1 MRFVFIVI
9 SLVMVSGACN
19 HTPRDIR
26 TVDFAEN
33 TVPGDSLERVHVKE
47 PLKVAVSAMSSPKE
61 TFASYEE
68 IIRFVAD
75 RLDVPY
81 EFHQRRTYSEINTM
95 LENGQLDFAFICSGA
110 YVELDPESGTEIL
123 AVPVTGGKTSYQA
136 YLIVPESSPVKEF
149 ADLEGRDFAYT
160 DLLSNTG
167 YLFVRYRLI
176 KDGYEP
182 NGFFGSAVFTNA
194 HDVSIQMVA
203 KGLVDGSSV
212 HSMVF
217 DYLQKTDPDRVRDV
231 RIVEKS
237 EPFGIPPIVSSS
249 RMDNELKEKVQNI
262 LLNMHLD
269 DIGREALNKLLYEK
283 FLKGTGEDY
292 EAIRKMRAMTKN

>member
-9 SLVMVSGACN
+9 SFIMVSGACN

-26 TVDFAEN
+26 TVDFTEN
-33 TVPGDSLERVHVKE
+33 TEPGDSLERVYVKE

-61 TFASYEE
+61 TFSLYEE
-68 IIRFVAD
+68 IIRYIAEG
-75 RLDVPY
+75 LDVPY
-81 EFHQRRTYSEINTM
+81 EFHQRRTYSEVNNM

-123 AVPVTGGKTSYQA
+123 AVPVTGGRTSYQA
-136 YLIVPESSPVKEF
+136 YIIVPESSPVKEF

-167 YLFVRYRLI
+167 YLFIQYRLI

-182 NGFFGSAVFTNA
+182 NGFFGSAIFTNA

-217 DYLQKTDPDRVRDV
+217 DYLQETDPDRVRDI

-249 RMDNELKEKVQNI
+249 RMDKELKEKVQNI
-262 LLNMHLD
+262 LLNMHLE

-283 FLKGTGEDY
+283 FVKGTGEDY
-292 EAIRKMRAMTKN
+292 EGIRKMRAMTKN